1 MLTATALLWTRIVA
15 GFCVFIT
22 AGLIRALWQ
31 RRNEV
36 ARGKNWPATGAEIIH
51 SEAEIPPTRSSE
63 EEPDCRVNIRYRYRV
78 DAREYEGDRLRFGG
92 PAAMMQEAAEAMVAR
107 YPVGAKV
114 NIHYDPK
121 HPDHAVLDGVHQ
133 ASSGLIV
140 AILLFGSIG
149 AVLAAHGVAGR
160 VLTAAN
166 GVPLFAFLL
175 PAAAFLIACM
185 GAYGFLQIRKQEML
199 SATWPTTPGK
209 ITDSEII
216 EVQDRDDRGKVT
228 KTYRVQIA
236 YAYRLGS
243 LDYHGT
249 AQKWGWTKYYGN
261 LEGAQAVVA
270 QYPVG
275 RDVPVYYDPTMPA
288 TSVLEPDNRVGSYAP
303 LIVTAVFG
311 FSALL
316 MLWCFIWVIK

>member
-1 MLTATALLWTRIVA
+1 MLTATALLWTRIIA
-15 GFCVFIT
+15 GVCVFIA

-31 RRNEV
+31 RKNEV

-51 SEAEIPPTRSSE
+51 SEAEIPPTRISE

-78 DAREYEGDRLRFGG
+78 DGKDYESDRLRFGG
-92 PAAMMQEAAEAMVAR
+92 PAAMMQEAAEALVAR
-107 YPVGAKV
+107 YLVGAKV

-121 HPDHAVLDGVHQ
+121 HPDHAVLEGAHQ

-140 AILLFGSIG
+140 AILVFGSIG
-149 AVLAAHGVAGR
+149 AVLVAHGIAGR

-166 GVPLFAFLL
+166 GVPLFLFLL

-199 SATWPTTPGK
+199 SASWPTIPGK
-209 ITDSEII
+209 ITDSEVV
-216 EVQDRDDRGKVT
+216 EVRDSDNRGKVT
-228 KTYRVQIA
+228 TTYRVRIA

-243 LDYHGT
+243 HDYHGT
-249 AQKWGWTKYYGN
+249 AQKWGWTKYFGSPD
-261 LEGAQAVVA
+261 GAKALAA

-303 LIVTAVFG
+303 LIVTGAFG
-311 FSALL
+311 FGALL
-316 MLWCFIWVIK
+316 MLYCFIWLIK